1 VAEGAIQVLAFIGAP
16 AAGKTVAAAVARELG
31 IPVITMGDVI
41 REEVQRRGLPFTDEY
56 LGGVANE
63 LRAREGMDVIAKRC
77 IPLIRA
83 LIEHA
88 VKEAA
93 KPVLVID
100 GIRGLAE
107 VEAFKQAFG
116 SKFILVRIDAPLE
129 LRYARSQMRGRG
141 DDALSIEAFKRRE
154 ARENQW
160 GLEAAMAMADR
171 VISNDGSFA
180 AFKGLFLAAANSVEG
195 SGWGIL
201 AHRAIDDRLVVLQAE
216 KHENLTQWGVS
227 PILVLDVWEH
237 AYYLKYQNRRTD
249 WTQAFMDHL
258 VNWDDV
264 ARNLDAARS

>member
-129 LRYARSQMRGRG
+129 LRYARSQTRGRG
-141 DDALSIEAFKRRE
+141 DDSLGFEEFKRRE

-160 GLEAAMAMADR
+160 GMAAAMAKADR
-171 VISNDGSFA
+171 VISNEGTIA
-180 AFKGLFLAAANSVEG
+180 AFKARIQDL
-195 SGWGIL
+195 
-201 AHRAIDDRLVVLQAE
+201 
-216 KHENLTQWGVS
+216 
-227 PILVLDVWEH
+227 LD
-237 AYYLKYQNRRTD
+237 LRG
-249 WTQAFMDHL
+249 
-258 VNWDDV
+258 
-264 ARNLDAARS
+264 